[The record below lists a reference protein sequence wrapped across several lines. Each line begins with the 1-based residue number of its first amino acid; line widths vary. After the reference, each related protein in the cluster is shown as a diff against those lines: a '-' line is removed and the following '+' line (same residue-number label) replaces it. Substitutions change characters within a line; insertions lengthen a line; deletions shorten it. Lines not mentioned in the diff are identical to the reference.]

1 MAKKAYSPDPKAI
14 TIQRIM
20 RTEAYAEKV
29 RRLFAATV
37 NEILALNKSVPRLDE
52 GVMYSFDGDSQRM
65 QKKVEALLRQLH
77 SVVTMAIRKGI
88 TLEWE
93 QANIECDKLVS
104 SCFGKEIL
112 SSPEFSAWTNRNT
125 AAMNAFANR
134 PDDGLNLSQKVWKSV
149 RQFRDQMEVAM
160 TVAIGEG
167 DSAQSM
173 SRKVRQYLNDP
184 DLMFRRFRFKKGED
198 AQGNPI
204 YGLKW
209 KKRIK
214 DEKTGKYRWIDY
226 DKSSYHDE
234 WTGKGYYKSS
244 AQNAMRVTRTETN
257 IAYRRSDHERWKQM
271 EFVLGQRIQL
281 SKNHPKKDIC
291 DKLAGDYPPDFVF
304 DGWHVQ
310 CFCFATPILMDEEE
324 MAKVTAA
331 FLKGEKYTPQG
342 KKITEYPDN
351 FKSWVQD
358 NKENILA
365 SRDKGTEPYFIR
377 NNARA
382 IDEILNPQPKELTIA
397 EKAAIRHE
405 ARTPEQ
411 ADAIRNA
418 WAERQKKHQQIKT
431 AANNIVKVAGDYGEV
446 DYSTLQ
452 KYIDAG
458 DLSAMQAETKK
469 VAQTILTTKKA
480 EQSLSSIIPNVHS
493 WHKQFTMEQLQGV
506 YNAVK
511 SKIEGWA
518 DLSLEQQAKKLK
530 FEAYDFLGGNMKGV
544 QDKYPTWKVSQEAY
558 INEYNAVSYKIAVQQ
573 AISDLAD
580 VKQWSMAHPKSL
592 NVAKL
597 LSDAEQAVYGNAELS
612 VIKSKTAL
620 AVAEHQK
627 RLAEQ
632 ARRDAKRAGQS
643 ASVQF
648 GSDAYTQ
655 KRKDAAFWTESQR
668 DGDKYYTTYAG
679 DDWTRW
685 SKEEKHVAYLYTS
698 GSRYINEPL
707 FAQYYGT
714 KYSEID
720 GSVRNSWRDINTL
733 TTMIDKAKPL
743 ARDVWMQHGEDMDA
757 FVGKFGVNLGTLSA
771 SQLKGMVGKIGTN
784 APFTSCGVT
793 KGTGFSHEEVILN
806 IYCPKGTKGI
816 YTEPYSHYGDG
827 GYGVR
832 GFKWDGKSRL
842 SAGYDPGSEMEF
854 ILQRGTKFRIT
865 KIEKKGYR
873 YYIDV
878 DIIEQPAKFPDT
890 I

>member
-1 MAKKAYSPDPKAI
+1 MAKKAYSPDPKAE
-14 TIQRIM
+14 TIKRIK

-29 RRLFAATV
+29 RQLFAATV
-37 NEILALNKSVPRLDE
+37 NEILALNKSVPTLDE
-52 GVMYSFDGDSQRM
+52 GVMYSFDGDNMRI

-77 SVVTMAIRKGI
+77 SVVTMAIRNGI

-93 QANIECDKLVS
+93 QANVECDKLVS
-104 SCFGKEIL
+104 SCFGKKVL

-134 PDDGLNLSQKVWKSV
+134 TEDGLNLSGRIWQSV
-149 RQFRDQMEVAM
+149 QQLRDEMEIAM

-167 DSAQSM
+167 DSAQSI

-198 AQGNPI
+198 EQGKPI
-204 YGLKW
+204 YGRKW
-209 KKRIK
+209 KKRVK

-226 DKSSYHDE
+226 ERSDYK
-234 WTGKGYYKSS
+234 TGSGVYKSS
-244 AQNAMRVTRTETN
+244 AKNAMRVARSETN
-257 IAYRRSDHERWKQM
+257 IAYRRADNERWQQM
-271 EFVLGQRIQL
+271 DFVLGQRIQL

-291 DKLAGDYPPDFVF
+291 DKLAGDYPKDFVF

-310 CFCFATPILMDEEE
+310 CFCFATPILMDEDE
-324 MAKVTAA
+324 MAKVTEA
-331 FLKGEKYTPQG
+331 FLKGEKYTLQG
-342 KKITEYPDN
+342 KQITEYPAN
-351 FKSWVQD
+351 FKNWVRD

-365 SRDKGTEPYFIR
+365 SRDRGTEPYFIR
-377 NNARA
+377 NNSAA
-382 IDEILNPQPKELTIA
+382 IDEILDPKPKELTIA
-397 EKAAIRHE
+397 EKAALRHE

-411 ADAIRNA
+411 EAAIRNA
-418 WAERQKKHQQIKT
+418 WAERQKKYQQIKT

-446 DYSTLQ
+446 DYSDLQ
-452 KYIDAG
+452 KYIDTG
-458 DLSAMQAETKK
+458 DLSAMQTETKK
-469 VAQTILTTKKA
+469 VAQAILAAKKA
-480 EQSLSSIIPNVHS
+480 EQALADIIPNAHS

-511 SKIEGWA
+511 SKIESWSG
-518 DLSLEQQAKKLK
+518 LSLEQQAKKLH

-544 QDKYPTWKVSQEAY
+544 QQKYATWKVSQEAY
-558 INEYNAVSYKIAVQQ
+558 IHQYEAVSYKIAIQQ
-573 AISDLAD
+573 AAADLAA
-580 VKQWSMAHPKSL
+580 VKQWSSAHPKSL

-597 LSDAEQAVYGNAELS
+597 LAEAEQAINTNAELS
-612 VIKSKTAL
+612 AVKSKTAL
-620 AVAEHQK
+620 AVAEYQK

-632 ARRDAKRAGQS
+632 ARRDAKKIGKSTS
-643 ASVQF
+643 AQF
-648 GSDAYTQ
+648 DADAYTQ
-655 KRKDAAFWTESQR
+655 KRKDAAFWTESQE
-668 DGDKYYTTYAG
+668 DGDKYYSSYAE

-685 SKEEKHVAYLYTS
+685 SREEKHVGYLYTS

-707 FAQYYGT
+707 FAKYYGT

-720 GSVRNSWRDINTL
+720 GSARNSWRDINTL
-733 TTMIDKAKPL
+733 TAMIDKAKPL
-743 ARDVWMQHGEDMDA
+743 ARDVWMQHGEDMNA
-757 FVGKFGVNLGTLSA
+757 FIGKFGVDLRNLTD
-771 SQLKGMVGKIGTN
+771 SQLKSMVGKIGTN
-784 APFTSCGVT
+784 APFTSCGIT
-793 KGTGFSHEEVILN
+793 KGAGFSSEQVILN

-816 YTEPYSHYGDG
+816 YTEPYSHYGDS
-827 GYGVR
+827 GYGAR

-842 SAGYDPGSEMEF
+842 SAGYDPGGEMEF

-878 DIIEQPAKFPDT
+878 DLIEQPAKLPDT